1 MKVIDALGVA
11 CPGPVVAAKKE
22 LEEGN
27 KEGFQILVDNQIAVD
42 NLRKFATFQK
52 CEFAYTKLEEKKYEV
67 HIVPTAE
74 TEIESGKETKE
85 MPQETKNSGQGTVVV
100 LCSNKMGEGDEALGK
115 ILIKGY
121 IYALTQLD
129 ELPKTIL
136 MYNSGIF
143 LACEGSESLE
153 DLKVLEKNGVEILA
167 CGTCLNHYQMQPKLA
182 VGSVTNMYE
191 IAQKMAGA
199 AKVIR
204 P

>member
-11 CPGPVVAAKKE
+11 CPGPVVAAK
-22 LEEGN
+22 EEGK

-42 NLRKFATFQK
+42 NLRKFASSQN
-52 CEFAYTKLEEKKYEV
+52 CEFAYTRLEEKKYEV
-67 HIVPTAE
+67 HIVPTD
-74 TEIESGKETKE
+74 KTKLSSAKME
-85 MPQETKNSGQGTVVV
+85 EEQPQEVKPAGQGTVVV

-121 IYALTQLD
+121 IYALTQLE
-129 ELPKTIL
+129 ELPKTVL

-153 DLKVLEKNGVEILA
+153 DLKTLEKNGVEILA
-167 CGTCLNHYQMQPKLA
+167 CGTCLNHYQMQSKLA
-182 VGSVTNMYE
+182 VGNVTNMYE

-199 AKVIR
+199 TKVIR

>member
-22 LEEGN
+22 LEEGK

-42 NLRKFATFQK
+42 NLRKFAASQN

-67 HIVPTAE
+67 HIVPTSTTKLSPAK
-74 TEIESGKETKE
+74 TEEQ
-85 MPQETKNSGQGTVVV
+85 PQEAKSAGQGTVVV

-121 IYALTQLD
+121 IYALTQLE

-153 DLKVLEKNGVEILA
+153 DLKTLEENGVEILA

-191 IAQKMAGA
+191 IAQKMAEA
-199 AKVIR
+199 TKVIR

>member
-22 LEEGN
+22 LEEGK

-42 NLRKFATFQK
+42 NLRKFASSQ
-52 CEFAYTKLEEKKYEV
+52 KKYEV
-67 HIVPTAE
+67 HIVPTD
-74 TEIESGKETKE
+74 KTKLSSAKME
-85 MPQETKNSGQGTVVV
+85 EEQPQEVKPAGQGTVVV

-121 IYALTQLD
+121 IYALTQLE
-129 ELPKTIL
+129 ELPKTVL
-136 MYNSGIF
+136 MYNSGVF

-153 DLKVLEKNGVEILA
+153 DLKTLEKNGVEILA
-167 CGTCLNHYQMQPKLA
+167 CGTCLNHYQMQSKLA
-182 VGSVTNMYE
+182 VGNVTNMYE

-199 AKVIR
+199 TKVIR